1 MSKLSSQFAAI
12 SPGMSVDTATTSLVS
27 TMKAFGIEADDVLD
41 GVMSKVNAVGNGFAL
56 TNEDIMTALQNS
68 SSAMAVA
75 NNSLDETIAL
85 ITAGTEIV
93 QDASKVG
100 NGLRTISMRIRGREF
115 MPSHME
121 TYEPCCA

>member
-1 MSKLSSQFAAI
+1 M
-12 SPGMSVDTATTSLVS
+12 TSI
-27 TMKAFGIEADDVLD
+27 MD
-41 GVMSKVNAVGNGFAL
+41 KVNLVGNRFAL
-56 TNEDIMTALQNS
+56 ANSDVMAALKNS

-100 NGLRTISMRIRGREF
+100 NGLRTEI
-115 MPSHME
+115 
-121 TYEPCCA
+121 CAYVQKCVYKNTSKTSKT

>member
-1 MSKLSSQFAAI
+1 M
-12 SPGMSVDTATTSLVS
+12 TSI
-27 TMKAFGIEADDVLD
+27 MD
-41 GVMSKVNAVGNGFAL
+41 KVNLVGNRFAL
-56 TNEDIMTALQNS
+56 ANSDVMTALKNS

-100 NGLRTISMRIRGREF
+100 NGLRTISMRK
-115 MPSHME
+115 SL
-121 TYEPCCA
+121 CAYVQKCA